1 MVFCC
6 KITIGDL
13 TLDSASEIEI
23 NKTWK
28 KFTQTAN
35 IKIPRNL
42 YFQKGNQVFKIENLK
57 DFIKRGDK
65 VKIELGYNTQLMT
78 EFEGYVSRTPT
89 MSIPYEIE
97 CEDEMWLLKNKIVSV
112 HIQDATVKQILQKTV
127 PEYAVSCIDELYGDF
142 SMNEVTPVKIFNE
155 LRLKSGLYTFFRQ
168 KRLVCGVPYSDKSI
182 STHIPTYTMGKTI
195 IESDIRLDRD
205 EYTKLKVYGSS
216 VKANGEIRRFNKG
229 EEGGTRIV
237 LHFDL
242 ELTHEELKKAVE
254 DKYSFNRTLGNVSGS
269 IKTFGFPFVEHG
281 QVIRYLDEIK
291 EKIDEKLFIDE
302 ININVSSTIG
312 YKKTIVVGKI
322 QTA

>member
-13 TLDSASEIEI
+13 TFDSANEIEI

-28 KFTQTAN
+28 KYTQTAI
-35 IKIPRNL
+35 IKLPRNM
-42 YFQKGNQVFKIENLK
+42 YFIKGNQSTKIDNLK

-65 VKIELGYNTQLMT
+65 VKIELGYNRELMT
-78 EFEGYVSRTPT
+78 EFDGYVSRTPN

-112 HIQDATVKQILQKTV
+112 NIQDATVKQILQKTV

-155 LRLKSGLYTFFRQ
+155 LRLRSGLYTFFRQ
-168 KRLVCGVPYSDKSI
+168 KRLVCGIPYSDKLVSE
-182 STHIPTYTMGKTI
+182 HIPTYTMGKTI

-216 VKANGEIRRFNKG
+216 KFKGGIEIRFDKG
-229 EEGGTRIV
+229 EEGGTRIKI
-237 LHFDL
+237 HFDY
-242 ELTHEELKKAVE
+242 ELTREELKKAVE

-312 YKKTIVVGKI
+312 YKKTIIVGKI